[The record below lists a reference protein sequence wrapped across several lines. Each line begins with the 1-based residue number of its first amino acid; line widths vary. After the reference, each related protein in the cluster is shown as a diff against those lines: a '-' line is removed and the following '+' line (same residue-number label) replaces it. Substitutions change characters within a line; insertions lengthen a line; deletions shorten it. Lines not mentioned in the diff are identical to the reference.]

1 MIQIKTNELNKVY
14 KIEVDGEAWEMR
26 SPGAGDELRLG
37 QAQRRITQIDKKI
50 KDGTA
55 TDADY
60 DLYDQLERTMYDVF
74 TNMFKDSTEDNSH
87 VKEWIKNTPMAIITT
102 AITSI
107 KDQIVASEDKKEAE
121 VINGQQDT
129 AN

>member
-1 MIQIKTNELNKVY
+1 MIQIKTSELNKVY

-37 QAQRRITQIDKKI
+37 QVQRRVAQIDKKI

-60 DLYDQLERTMYDVF
+60 DLYDQLERTMYEMF
-74 TNMFKDSTEDNSH
+74 ENMFKDSTENNAN
-87 VKEWIKNTPMAIITT
+87 VKEWVKNTPMAIITA
-102 AITSI
+102 AISSI
-107 KDQIVASEDKKEAE
+107 KDQIVAGEDKKEAE
-121 VINGQQDT
+121 VVDGTQSTTN
-129 AN
+129 

>member
-1 MIQIKTNELNKVY
+1 MIQIKTSELNKVY

-37 QAQRRITQIDKKI
+37 QVQRRVAQIDKKI

-60 DLYDQLERTMYDVF
+60 DLYDQLERTMYEMF
-74 TNMFKDSTEDNSH
+74 ENMFKDSTENNAN
-87 VKEWIKNTPMAIITT
+87 VKEWVKNTPMAIITA

-107 KDQIVASEDKKEAE
+107 KDQIVASEDKKE
-121 VINGQQDT
+121 VKVVNG
-129 AN
+129 

>member
-1 MIQIKTNELNKVY
+1 MIQIKTSDLNKVY

-37 QAQRRITQIDKKI
+37 QVQRRVAQIDKKI

-60 DLYDQLERTMYDVF
+60 DLYDQLERTMYEMF
-74 TNMFKDSTEDNSH
+74 ENMFRDSTEDNAH
-87 VKEWIKNTPMAIITT
+87 VKEWVKNTPMAIITA
-102 AITSI
+102 AISSI
-107 KDQIVASEDKKEAE
+107 KDQIVAGEDKKEVE
-121 VINGQQDT
+121 VVDGQQDAT
-129 AN
+129 N